1 MIFYVIKR
9 LLLLI
14 PTLLCVAFLV
24 FSIMSLTPGDPARI
38 ILGPSA
44 PPEAVAQL
52 NSELGF
58 DRPFLVRFVNYVIGA
73 VTRFDFGFSYRTRE
87 PVVSEVVKRVPVS
100 IQVAFN
106 AILFATALGIPI
118 GIISA
123 VKQYS
128 HLDNT
133 ARVLGILLASVPAF
147 WLGLIL
153 IFIFSL
159 KLNLLPTSGVGS
171 WKNYILPMATLG
183 LPYSGSQLRFTRSAM
198 LETIRQD
205 YIRTVRAKGVPEG
218 KVIFS
223 HALKNALLPI
233 ITVVGTSFGGLLGGA
248 VLTESVFTLPGL
260 GTMIVSGIR
269 TKDIPLVMGGTLFF
283 TIMFGVIMLIV
294 DLLYAFVDPRIK
306 AKYSR

>member
-1 MIFYVIKR
+1 MITYVIKR

-44 PPEAVAQL
+44 PPEAVAEL
-52 NSELGF
+52 NSRLGF
-58 DRPFLVRFVNYVIGA
+58 DKPFAMRFINYVIGA

-87 PVVSEVVKRVPVS
+87 PVVSEIVKRVPVS
-100 IQVAFN
+100 LWVAFN
-106 AILFATALGIPI
+106 AILFATAIGIPI

-128 HLDNT
+128 FMDNT

-147 WLGLIL
+147 WLGLIF
-153 IFIFSL
+153 IYIFSL
-159 KLNLLPTSGVGS
+159 RLNLLPTSGVGS
-171 WKNYILPMATLG
+171 WKYYILPMATLG

-218 KVIFS
+218 RVIFS

-233 ITVVGTSFGGLLGGA
+233 ITIVGTSFGGLLGGA

-283 TIMFGVIMLIV
+283 TMMFGVIMLIV

-306 AKYSR
+306 AKYSK